1 MLPVLKPKPTHQ
13 SHEDGLETSRICRG
27 RLPGSC
33 GCGKRSKASIPHRLS
48 VDCSLRLRSI
58 LLVDLLSP
66 LLRSFLPF
74 SVARITAAS
83 LQAWVTTEVT
93 TVPHDILIVLMVGQH
108 DALEI
113 YTEIPSTTEMMDI
126 IIQIMDEVANL
137 SLTSVAIP
145 RIERTSLCSWDCD
158 KGGQAKPNEQL
169 FPI

>member
-1 MLPVLKPKPTHQ
+1 MASKHRAYVGA
-13 SHEDGLETSRICRG
+13 DCRAAAA
-27 RLPGSC
+27 
-33 GCGKRSKASIPHRLS
+33 ASEARHHPSLTAFRWI
-48 VDCSLRLRSI
+48 CSLRLRSI

-83 LQAWVTTEVT
+83 LQAWVSTEVT

-145 RIERTSLCSWDCD
+145 RIERTSLYSWDCD
-158 KGGQAKPNEQL
+158 KGGQAKPSDFLYGYGNVD
-169 FPI
+169 